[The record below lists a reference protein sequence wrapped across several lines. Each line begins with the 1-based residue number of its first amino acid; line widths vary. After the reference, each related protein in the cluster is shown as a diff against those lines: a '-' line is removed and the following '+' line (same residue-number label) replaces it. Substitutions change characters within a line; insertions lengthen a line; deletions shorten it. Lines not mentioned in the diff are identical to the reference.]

1 MKKTRA
7 VKIILWA
14 VIIAAAAAGVWL
26 MVKPSGSGDITLQ
39 TAQAVRGDIR
49 NSVTATG
56 TVEPVTLVEVGT
68 QVSGIIDRLYVDY
81 NDRVTA
87 GQLIAEMDKVT
98 LESDLEEAEAQLA
111 SSKTEYEYRMKEYL
125 RTKQLYDKE
134 LVSDAEY
141 DEALYLYETAKN
153 TYAQRQAS
161 IVGIRR
167 NLGYATITSPIDGVV
182 ISRAVEEGQTV
193 AAGFETPTLFT
204 IANDLTDMQVIAD
217 VDEADI
223 GYVQEG
229 QRVDFAVD
237 AYPDDVFSG
246 TVKQVRLEATTESSV
261 VTYEVVI
268 TAYNPELKLKPGLTA
283 NVTIYTLERNDV
295 CCIPSKALR
304 FVPDPGMM
312 ESMGYNVA
320 GPGSGEGAPAGAGGF
335 APGAGKGMPPAPDGG
350 IPGNMPVPAAPE
362 NICWV
367 LNGTQLEPRMVT
379 VGQSDGE
386 MTEIISGV
394 AEGETVVTGV
404 QMAVLP
410 AKSAPQER
418 SPFMPGPPR

>member
-1 MKKTRA
+1 MKKKTT
-7 VKIILWA
+7 VKITVWTA
-14 VIIAAAAAGVWL
+14 VLAAAAVGIWL
-26 MVKPSGSGDITLQ
+26 TVRPSDGGDITLQ
-39 TAQAVRGDIR
+39 TAVAARGDIR

-68 QVSGIIDRLYVDY
+68 QVSGIIDKLYVDY

-125 RTKQLYDKE
+125 RTKQLYEKE

-141 DEALYLYETAKN
+141 DEALYLYETARN

-229 QRVDFAVD
+229 QRVDFTVD

-283 NVTIYTLERNDV
+283 NVTIYTLESNDV

-335 APGAGKGMPPAPDGG
+335 APSAGNGMPPAPDGG
-350 IPGNMPVPAAPE
+350 IPGNMPFPAVPE

-367 LNGTQLEPRMVT
+367 LNGTQLEPRTVT